1 MPPILLCVPS
11 GNQARLDRLHVT
23 DATLTA
29 RDPSLPPTPRS
40 QDGRSSDEEDDTR
53 VRLPGGTPYRVEEHP
68 VDSARSNPGG
78 PPPLRSRVAFA
89 SEGADSAPGPN
100 DRLDRD
106 YVSSKPIEDAKEKEQ
121 EVKKG
126 VNRKSL
132 AERFSHMQVAGT
144 EDAMARH
151 AEKRFAAQS
160 ERFRKKKR
168 GDEGYNSDDDG
179 TFYDWELYDKKKSVG
194 AARNAWDKDGNPL
207 AVIKGRRLT
216 LAERLDS
223 GGIIEPDG
231 EFSRQW
237 DVITAVLLVFV
248 AVVTPFE
255 LGFLTTRIDTTPSLI
270 LFAINRVVDFLF
282 IVDIVIQANT
292 AFIDTRGR
300 KVYSRRK
307 IFWHYARTWM
317 FVDVVSVIPYD
328 TINVILSEGNSDPD
342 DSSFKA
348 VRIIRLLRL
357 LKLLRIL
364 RGMRIFKRWEARLT
378 LNYAMLSLQ
387 KYFLTLLL
395 AAHWIGCT
403 LFLVH
408 HILELDCRDD
418 PNKID
423 TCTFLYYYMDGKLV
437 NADPAGKY
445 LLSVYFA
452 TGELMGTPFGDLIPV
467 RPEERL
473 YFTICHLTAGF
484 VNAYLVGGMVAA
496 ITALNARN
504 QGFYNSMDT
513 LNRFLKEKRLNA
525 RNPRLCE
532 RLRSYYIFR
541 HHEGDGDGWKDIVHR
556 TSREMQ
562 GEIVQELHS
571 DWLRRVHYFSGVDVD
586 GNEWEVDD
594 EFKLQLSLSMSVEV
608 VAPMETVFKEDS
620 PIDQL
625 FVIQQGVVGCKGR
638 VLKKGDPFGEDVL
651 VYYSPEVLDEQEFR
665 MRYGARWVCRPNGRG
680 YRATAMTNVLLLAF
694 PGDAIHE
701 LLDRPKYEYV
711 KHQVRR
717 KMFVW
722 QVRHVMLMMYR
733 ALREAV
739 AADTYADGMQVLL
752 QQYGFEMMQNVPTIN
767 ERYMIMREAKGDD
780 EVKVMRLFRKMWNR
794 KRFIAAVEG
803 LVRKRRRERALVE
816 VRDELRANVLK
827 PVGAESY
834 ANALVAQGV
843 TTRTVRDFSA
853 MELVTS
859 GLTVV
864 LAKRVYKAARNL
876 PEPDVSY
883 IGADGVAVDSRY
895 VAGKGCVAE
904 LERLDAEAK
913 KKKRELMRSLLYAE
927 ESDDDDDDDD
937 DDDGESPP
945 APPQMPPP
953 AVPGGPMHGGRSLLA
968 QMNRRGGSGS
978 GSGRSTP
985 RSISRSASSNQLYG
999 PAG

>member
-1 MPPILLCVPS
+1 M
-11 GNQARLDRLHVT
+11 
-23 DATLTA
+23 
-29 RDPSLPPTPRS
+29 
-40 QDGRSSDEEDDTR
+40 
-53 VRLPGGTPYRVEEHP
+53 RLPGGTPYRVEDHP

-78 PPPLRSRVAFA
+78 PPPLRSRLAFA
-89 SEGADSAPGPN
+89 SGGAADSAPGPN

-106 YVSSKPIEDAKEKEQ
+106 YVSSKPMEEAKQKEH
-121 EVKKG
+121 EVKKN

-144 EDAMARH
+144 EEAMARH
-151 AEKRFAAQS
+151 AEKRLAAQS
-160 ERFRKKKR
+160 ERFRKKKS
-168 GDEGYNSDDDG
+168 GDEGYNSDGDG

-194 AARNAWDKDGNPL
+194 LARNAWDTDGNPL
-207 AVIKGRRLT
+207 AVIKGRKLT

-231 EFSRQW
+231 DFSRQW

-270 LFAINRVVDFLF
+270 LFVINRVVDFLF

-292 AFIDTRGR
+292 AFIDNRGR

-307 IFWHYARTWM
+307 IFRHYARTWM

-328 TINVILSEGNSDPD
+328 TINVILSEGSSDPD

-378 LNYAMLSLQ
+378 LNYAILTLQ

-418 PNKID
+418 PNMID
-423 TCTFLYYYMDGKLV
+423 RCTFLYYYMDGKLV
-437 NADPAGKY
+437 DADPAGKY

-452 TGELMGTPFGDLIPV
+452 SGELMGTPFGDLIPV
-467 RPEERL
+467 RPEERI

-504 QGFYNSMDT
+504 QSFYNSMDV
-513 LNRFLKEKRLNA
+513 LNRFLTEKRLNA

-541 HHEGDGDGWKDIVHR
+541 HHEGDGDGWKDIVLR

-562 GEIVQELHS
+562 GEVVQELHS
-571 DWLRRVHYFSGVDVD
+571 EWLRRVHYFSGVDAD

-625 FVIQQGVVGCKGR
+625 YVIQQGVVGCKGR

-701 LLDRPKYEYV
+701 LLDRPKYEYI
-711 KHQVRR
+711 KRQVRR

-722 QVRHVMLMMYR
+722 QVRHVMLTMYR

-767 ERYMIMREAKGDD
+767 ERYMIMREVKGDD

-816 VRDELRANVLK
+816 VRDELRSDVLR
-827 PVGAESY
+827 PVGAEAY
-834 ANALVAQGV
+834 ANQLVAQGV
-843 TTRTVRDFSA
+843 TVRTVRDFSA

-859 GLTVV
+859 GLPVV

-876 PEPDVSY
+876 PEPDVAY
-883 IGADGVAVDSRY
+883 IGADGVAIDSRY
-895 VAGKGCVAE
+895 AAGKGCVAD

-913 KKKRELMRSLLYAE
+913 KKRRELMRSLMYA
-927 ESDDDDDDDD
+927 DDNG
-937 DDDGESPP
+937 DDDGDGDGDDGEPPP
-945 APPQMPPP
+945 APPQMP
-953 AVPGGPMHGGRSLLA
+953 VPGGPMPGGRSLLA
-968 QMNRRGGSGS
+968 QNRRGGNGGGG

-985 RSISRSASSNQLYG
+985 RSVSRSASSRDLLYG
-999 PAG
+999 PSG

>member
-1 MPPILLCVPS
+1 M
-11 GNQARLDRLHVT
+11 
-23 DATLTA
+23 
-29 RDPSLPPTPRS
+29 
-40 QDGRSSDEEDDTR
+40 
-53 VRLPGGTPYRVEEHP
+53 RLPGGTPYRVEDHP
-68 VDSARSNPGG
+68 VDSARSNPDG
-78 PPPLRSRVAFA
+78 PPPLRSRLAFA
-89 SEGADSAPGPN
+89 SGGAADSAPGPN

-106 YVSSKPIEDAKEKEQ
+106 YVSSKPMEEAKQKEH
-121 EVKKG
+121 EVKKN

-144 EDAMARH
+144 EEAMARH
-151 AEKRFAAQS
+151 AEKRLAAQS
-160 ERFRKKKR
+160 ERFRKKKS
-168 GDEGYNSDDDG
+168 GDEGYDG
-179 TFYDWELYDKKKSVG
+179 DGDGAFYDWELYDKKKSVG
-194 AARNAWDKDGNPL
+194 VARNAWDTDGNPL

-231 EFSRQW
+231 DFSRQW

-270 LFAINRVVDFLF
+270 LFVINRVVDFLF

-292 AFIDTRGR
+292 AFIDNRGR

-307 IFWHYARTWM
+307 ILRHYARTWM

-328 TINVILSEGNSDPD
+328 TINVILSEGSSDPD

-378 LNYAMLSLQ
+378 LNYAILTLQ

-418 PNKID
+418 PNMID
-423 TCTFLYYYMDGKLV
+423 RCTFLYYYMDGKLV
-437 NADPAGKY
+437 DADPAGKY

-452 TGELMGTPFGDLIPV
+452 SGELMGTPFGDLIPV
-467 RPEERL
+467 RPEERV

-504 QGFYNSMDT
+504 QSFYNSMDI
-513 LNRFLKEKRLNA
+513 LNRFLTEKRLNA

-541 HHEGDGDGWKDIVHR
+541 HHEGDGDGWKDIVLR

-562 GEIVQELHS
+562 GEVVQELHS
-571 DWLRRVHYFSGVDVD
+571 EWLRRVHYFSGVDAD

-625 FVIQQGVVGCKGR
+625 YVIQQGVVGCKGR

-665 MRYGARWVCRPNGRG
+665 TRYGARWVCRPNGRG

-701 LLDRPKYEYV
+701 LLDRPKYEYI
-711 KHQVRR
+711 KRQVRR

-722 QVRHVMLMMYR
+722 QVRHVMLTMYR

-767 ERYMIMREAKGDD
+767 ERYMIMREVKGDD

-816 VRDELRANVLK
+816 VRDELRSDVLR
-827 PVGAESY
+827 PVGAEAY
-834 ANALVAQGV
+834 ANQLVAQGV
-843 TTRTVRDFSA
+843 TVRTVRDFSA

-859 GLTVV
+859 GLPVV

-876 PEPDVSY
+876 PEPDVAY
-883 IGADGVAVDSRY
+883 IGADGVAIDSRY
-895 VAGKGCVAE
+895 AAGKGCVAD

-913 KKKRELMRSLLYAE
+913 KKRRELMRSLMYA
-927 ESDDDDDDDD
+927 DDNG
-937 DDDGESPP
+937 DDDGDGDGDDGEPPP
-945 APPQMPPP
+945 APPQMP
-953 AVPGGPMHGGRSLLA
+953 VPGGPMPGGRSLLA
-968 QMNRRGGSGS
+968 QNRRGGSGGGG

-985 RSISRSASSNQLYG
+985 RSVSRSASSRDLLYG
-999 PAG
+999 PSG

>member
-1 MPPILLCVPS
+1 M
-11 GNQARLDRLHVT
+11 T

-29 RDPSLPPTPRS
+29 RDPSLPPTLRS

-53 VRLPGGTPYRVEEHP
+53 VRLPGGTPYRVEDHP

-78 PPPLRSRVAFA
+78 PPPLRSRLAFA
-89 SEGADSAPGPN
+89 SEGADSAPGLN

-106 YVSSKPIEDAKEKEQ
+106 YVSSKPMEEAKEKEH
-121 EVKKG
+121 EVKKS

-151 AEKRFAAQS
+151 AEKRYAAQS

-168 GDEGYNSDDDG
+168 GDEGYNSDEDA
-179 TFYDWELYDKKKSVG
+179 FYDWELYDKKKSVG

-231 EFSRQW
+231 DFSRQW

-255 LGFLTTRIDTTPSLI
+255 LGFLTTRIDTTPGLI
-270 LFAINRVVDFLF
+270 LFIVNRVVDFLF

-292 AFIDTRGR
+292 AFIDNRGR

-307 IFWHYARTWM
+307 ILRHYARTWM

-328 TINVILSEGNSDPD
+328 TINVILSQGSSDPD

-423 TCTFLYYYMDGKLV
+423 RCTFLYYYMDGKLV
-437 NADPAGKY
+437 DADPAGKY

-452 TGELMGTPFGDLIPV
+452 SGELMGTPFGDLIPV

-504 QGFYNSMDT
+504 QSFYNSMDI
-513 LNRFLKEKRLNA
+513 LNRFLTEKRLNA

-541 HHEGDGDGWKDIVHR
+541 HNEGDGDGWKDIVLR

-562 GEIVQELHS
+562 GEVVQELHS
-571 DWLRRVHYFSGVDVD
+571 DWLRRVHYFSGVDVE

-594 EFKLQLSLSMSVEV
+594 DFKLQLSLSMSVEV

-625 FVIQQGVVGCKGR
+625 YVIQQGVVGCKGH

-665 MRYGARWVCRPNGRG
+665 TRYGARWVCRPNGRG

-701 LLDRPKYEYV
+701 LLDRPKYEYI
-711 KHQVRR
+711 KRQVRR

-722 QVRHVMLMMYR
+722 QVRHVMLTMYR
-733 ALREAV
+733 ALTEAV

-816 VRDELRANVLK
+816 VRDELRLNVLK

-859 GLTVV
+859 GLPVV

-876 PEPDVSY
+876 PETDVSHV
-883 IGADGVAVDSRY
+883 GADGVAVDLRF

-913 KKKRELMRSLLYAE
+913 KKKRELMRSLLYADE
-927 ESDDDDDDDD
+927 NDDDDDDEDDD
-937 DDDGESPP
+937 DDDGDGRPPP

-953 AVPGGPMHGGRSLLA
+953 QMPGGPMHGGRSLLA
-968 QMNRRGGSGS
+968 QHRLGGSGS

-985 RSISRSASSNQLYG
+985 RSISRASSSNQLYG

>member
-1 MPPILLCVPS
+1 MRPF
-11 GNQARLDRLHVT
+11 GKQARDRIRAT

-29 RDPSLPPTPRS
+29 RDPSLSPTLRS

-53 VRLPGGTPYRVEEHP
+53 VRLPGGTPYRVEDHP

-78 PPPLRSRVAFA
+78 PPPLRSRLAFA
-89 SEGADSAPGPN
+89 SGGAADSAPGPN

-106 YVSSKPIEDAKEKEQ
+106 YVSSKPMEEAKQKEH
-121 EVKKG
+121 EVKKN

-144 EDAMARH
+144 EEAMARH
-151 AEKRFAAQS
+151 AEKRLAAQS
-160 ERFRKKKR
+160 ERFRKKKS
-168 GDEGYNSDDDG
+168 GDEGYNSDGDG

-194 AARNAWDKDGNPL
+194 LARNAWDTDGNPL
-207 AVIKGRRLT
+207 AVIKGRKLT

-231 EFSRQW
+231 DFSRQW

-270 LFAINRVVDFLF
+270 LFVINRVVDFLF

-292 AFIDTRGR
+292 AFIDNRGR

-307 IFWHYARTWM
+307 IFRHYARTWM

-328 TINVILSEGNSDPD
+328 TINVILSEGSSDPD

-378 LNYAMLSLQ
+378 LNYAILTLQ

-418 PNKID
+418 PNMID
-423 TCTFLYYYMDGKLV
+423 RCTFLYYYMDGKLV
-437 NADPAGKY
+437 DADPAGKY

-452 TGELMGTPFGDLIPV
+452 SGELMGTPFGDLIPV
-467 RPEERL
+467 RPEERI

-504 QGFYNSMDT
+504 QSFYNSMDV
-513 LNRFLKEKRLNA
+513 LNRFLTEKRLNA

-541 HHEGDGDGWKDIVHR
+541 HHEGDGDGWKDIVLR

-562 GEIVQELHS
+562 GEVVQELHS
-571 DWLRRVHYFSGVDVD
+571 EWLRRVHYFSGVDAD

-625 FVIQQGVVGCKGR
+625 YVIQQGVVGCKGR

-701 LLDRPKYEYV
+701 LLDRPKYEYI
-711 KHQVRR
+711 KRQVRR

-722 QVRHVMLMMYR
+722 QVRHVMLTMYR

-767 ERYMIMREAKGDD
+767 ERYMIMREVKGDD

-816 VRDELRANVLK
+816 VRDELRSDVLR
-827 PVGAESY
+827 PVGAEAY
-834 ANALVAQGV
+834 ANQLVAQGV
-843 TTRTVRDFSA
+843 TVRTVRDFSA

-859 GLTVV
+859 GLPVV

-876 PEPDVSY
+876 PEPDVAY
-883 IGADGVAVDSRY
+883 IGADGVAIDSRY
-895 VAGKGCVAE
+895 AAGKGCVAD

-913 KKKRELMRSLLYAE
+913 KKRRELMRSLMYA
-927 ESDDDDDDDD
+927 DDNG
-937 DDDGESPP
+937 DDDGDGDGDDGEPPP
-945 APPQMPPP
+945 APPQMP
-953 AVPGGPMHGGRSLLA
+953 VPGGPMPGGRSLLA
-968 QMNRRGGSGS
+968 QNRRGGNGGGG

-985 RSISRSASSNQLYG
+985 RSVSRSASSRDLLYG
-999 PAG
+999 PSG